1 MDTENERNWELLT
14 CLAYSYLT
22 FAGLTDGDLAEEET
36 EVILD
41 CIREYSPDASDDEIT
56 EACATAHRWIND
68 DLKTGKA
75 SHNAAGL
82 AHWLNEN
89 PFRDNEQR
97 KKAFLNDLVRISMA
111 DGVFLENEKAM
122 IKVFSDVFGLEGYPL
137 IQVLPDE
144 A

>member
-14 CLAYSYLT
+14 CLAYSYIT
-22 FAGLTDGDLAEEET
+22 FAGLTDGDLAEEEI

-41 CIREYSPDASDDEIT
+41 CIRGYSPDASDDEIT

-68 DLKTGKA
+68 DLKAGKA

-82 AHWLNEN
+82 AHWLSEN
-89 PFRDNEQR
+89 AFSGNDQR

-122 IKVFSDVFGLEGYPL
+122 IKIYSDVFGLEGYPL
-137 IQVLPDE
+137 IQVLPDD